1 MLRINIKNVPFIAIA
16 LLLHGSMNFQ
26 FLRATNLYLHRIFER
41 LVYLSARSFSVNSVF
56 MNTSGDRLRN
66 LLRECHL
73 SASDFA
79 ANRRVTPQHVN
90 NWFKRGIPMARLDE
104 IAELLCVNSRWLRS
118 GEGPKHPGADV
129 LHAMTHSKA
138 VNHPP
143 PPTACLSSDITTLDI
158 AFYSEV
164 LNPDGSGKTHVA
176 EIPASQVRLTYE
188 ILLAMDVSSEHAICA
203 PMIGNSMAHRIQSGS
218 TVAID
223 RSLTHII
230 DGEIYALEHD
240 GMLRIRYLYRLPND
254 GLRVR
259 CHNHTEYP
267 DQILSA
273 QQIQEQGVRILGWV
287 FWWSTLN
294 TRRPTLPGK
303 PEE

>member
-1 MLRINIKNVPFIAIA
+1 
-16 LLLHGSMNFQ
+16 
-26 FLRATNLYLHRIFER
+26 
-41 LVYLSARSFSVNSVF
+41 

-104 IAELLCVNSRWLRS
+104 IAELLCVNSRWLRC
-118 GEGPKHPGADV
+118 GEGPKHPGTDL
-129 LHAMTHSKA
+129 LHAMTHAKA
-138 VNHPP
+138 ASSAPLQ
-143 PPTACLSSDITTLDI
+143 TARLNSDIATLYV
-158 AFYSEV
+158 AFYGEV
-164 LNPDGSGKTHVA
+164 LNPDGSGRTHVA
-176 EIPASQVRLTYE
+176 QIPNSHVRLTSE
-188 ILLAMDVSSEHAICA
+188 ILLARDVSSEHAICA
-203 PMIGNSMAHRIQSGS
+203 SMIGNSMAHKIQSGS

-223 RSLTHII
+223 RSLTHVT

-254 GLRVR
+254 GLRLR
-259 CHNHTEYP
+259 CHNHAQYP
-267 DQILSA
+267 DEILSK
-273 QQIQEQGVRILGWV
+273 QQIQEQGLRLLGWV

-303 PEE
+303 REE